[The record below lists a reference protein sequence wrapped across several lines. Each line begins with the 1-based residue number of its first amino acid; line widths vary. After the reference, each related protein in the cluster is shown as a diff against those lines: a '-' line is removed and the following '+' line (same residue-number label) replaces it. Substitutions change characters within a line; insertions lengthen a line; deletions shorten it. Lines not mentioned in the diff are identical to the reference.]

1 MLQVHESNQE
11 QDPCHQLC
19 LAQTAS
25 HLSQSFQK
33 VQNPSHHFL
42 VLVAHPD
49 AHTPEQS
56 SSLDPVP
63 VCPEQQVAVAALPH
77 LVESTHKPHIS
88 LQVTGKP
95 NN

>member
-11 QDPCHQLC
+11 QDPCHHLC

-25 HLSQSFQK
+25 HLSQSFKK

-42 VLVAHPD
+42 VLVEHPD

-63 VCPEQQVAVAALPH
+63 VCPEEQVEVAALPH
-77 LVESTHKPHIS
+77 LVETTYKPHIS

-95 NN
+95 K